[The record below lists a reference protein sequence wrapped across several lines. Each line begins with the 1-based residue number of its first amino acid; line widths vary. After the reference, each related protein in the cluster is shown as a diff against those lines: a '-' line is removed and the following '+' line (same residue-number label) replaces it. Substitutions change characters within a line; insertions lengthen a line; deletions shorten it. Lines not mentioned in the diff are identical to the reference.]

1 MDKPSDEAFSQNV
14 AAIERGCIVA
24 AAGCGKTEHIAR
36 AVAWSNRRRLVLT
49 HTHAGVDAIK
59 GRLSKLK
66 VPTEKYCLDTIAGW
80 CLRFATSFPQ
90 RSGVRSQY
98 PSSATEWDAVY
109 AAASRLLQSG
119 AVSGIVEASY
129 GGLFVDEYQDCSPQ
143 QHAVICLLAQR
154 LPACVFGD
162 PLQAIFDFG
171 GQMPVDWQTEV
182 FPTFPQMDE
191 LTTPWRWKR
200 ANNIDLANW
209 LQSARRAL
217 EAGRDIDLRTLPECV
232 QWTQLPSDAR
242 FQQQAIHGECLKAID
257 GKDSLVV
264 IGNSVNE
271 GSRAVLARNLSQR
284 GFSTIEAVSCKD
296 LYKAARALDGAA
308 GQKRFDVLLGFASE
322 CMTGTEKSLLE
333 KAVASRHAGGRAG
346 QSKFGDIFPIIDDV
360 IKNRSPHAAVALLDI
375 LKGRPNANLFRREMF
390 YALRAAICLKDADRH
405 ETLASAVTE
414 IQNKS
419 RHIGRKLPLRCVGST
434 LLVKGLEFDHA
445 VVVHS
450 ANMSAKNWYCSP
462 NQGEQVHQD
471 SQPPPLDQ
479 SVELIKSSWTCY
491 REDVVP
497 IEAQSLWSG
506 SEVGRKNYRL
516 VGHKRG
522 TGRAQD
528 L

>member
-1 MDKPSDEAFSQNV
+1 MTKTILLSLVVAVSLFAVPLIPTRGSNAFAAPKACVPGEGKTTVLYVNGVNNPNAAENVRSIKFLQQALRDANDEAFSQNV

-271 GSRAVLARNLSQR
+271 GSRAVLARNLSQ
-284 GFSTIEAVSCKD
+284 
-296 LYKAARALDGAA
+296 
-308 GQKRFDVLLGFASE
+308 
-322 CMTGTEKSLLE
+322 
-333 KAVASRHAGGRAG
+333 
-346 QSKFGDIFPIIDDV
+346 
-360 IKNRSPHAAVALLDI
+360 
-375 LKGRPNANLFRREMF
+375 
-390 YALRAAICLKDADRH
+390 
-405 ETLASAVTE
+405 
-414 IQNKS
+414 
-419 RHIGRKLPLRCVGST
+419 
-434 LLVKGLEFDHA
+434 
-445 VVVHS
+445 
-450 ANMSAKNWYCSP
+450 
-462 NQGEQVHQD
+462 
-471 SQPPPLDQ
+471 
-479 SVELIKSSWTCY
+479 
-491 REDVVP
+491 
-497 IEAQSLWSG
+497 
-506 SEVGRKNYRL
+506 
-516 VGHKRG
+516 
-522 TGRAQD
+522 
-528 L
+528 